1 MGFKVADN
9 RDNGMEVQETHGVW
23 GGALIEVIVYN
34 IIVIICLCCSS
45 LQNSLIISHT
55 SINTGSAATGGIK
68 TPNTPRLTIRNVTF
82 VNFDANGTAC
92 LRACSQCKE
101 LQGGFQVW
109 LEQLQFINS
118 DQFKTAFQW
127 EHEV

>member
-1 MGFKVADN
+1 M
-9 RDNGMEVQETHGVW
+9 
-23 GGALIEVIVYN
+23 
-34 IIVIICLCCSS
+34 
-45 LQNSLIISHT
+45 IISHT
-55 SINTGSAATGGIK
+55 SVNSSPAGTGGIK

-82 VNFDANGTAC
+82 VNFDTPGTAC
-92 LRACSQCKE
+92 LRACSQCRI

-109 LEQLQFINS
+109 MEQLHFINS